1 MRAWNTITACG
12 YIINPDFKQVETQ
25 TKGTLARMTWSMAFP
40 DQRDPKNNDKTTWVT
55 CTAWGSSAEV
65 IEKYC
70 TEQGEEG
77 KLVAKK
83 GAAVGVVGTLIVDKY
98 TDREGVVRKTTKIN
112 VERIHLMGSN
122 QESSDGDTPPAERS
136 TARTRQPVA
145 AAAASKAS
153 FDPDKLPF

>member
-1 MRAWNTITACG
+1 MRSWNSIVACG
-12 YIINPDFKQVETQ
+12 YIINPDFKMVET
-25 TKGTLARMTWSMAFP
+25 KDGGTLARMQWSMAFN
-40 DQRDPKNNDKTTWVT
+40 DPKAPNDKDKTTWVT
-55 CTAWGSSAEV
+55 CIAWRGTAEL
-65 IEKYC
+65 IERYC

-83 GAAVGVVGTLIVDKY
+83 GSAVGVVGTLSIDKY

-122 QESSDGDTPPAERS
+122 QDSDTGSEVSQESRKD
-136 TARTRQPVA
+136 TRQPVA
-145 AAAASKAS
+145 ARAAATN